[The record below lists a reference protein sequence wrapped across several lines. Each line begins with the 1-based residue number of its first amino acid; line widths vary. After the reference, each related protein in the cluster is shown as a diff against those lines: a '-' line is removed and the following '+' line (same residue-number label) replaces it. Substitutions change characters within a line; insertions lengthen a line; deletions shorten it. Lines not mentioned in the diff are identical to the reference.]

1 MALYFFTGLMKKI
14 PWLALLSFAFYLL
27 PLLKPT
33 ELYIALPMVWLW
45 FRKHLFHFR
54 PWLRLFSLVWCS
66 IHSAAIWYVYA
77 CILLNVH

>member
-1 MALYFFTGLMKKI
+1 
-14 PWLALLSFAFYLL
+14 
-27 PLLKPT
+27 
-33 ELYIALPMVWLW
+33 MVWLW